1 MCGRDA
7 RTTRVP
13 SHSVGQLPVTAKPKA
28 TPDPACQS
36 QEFRVGFVVRAS
48 RPHIDNHSRL
58 CYPAPMMTPA
68 VRNRLIIGAAA
79 VAAAVFLTYQ
89 MYYSQTPARH
99 ADHDH
104 AIAKIDAGGFL
115 WVEAQDG
122 ERRNLV
128 GAPEKVLVLH
138 WFDPT
143 ATNSSEETAA
153 ADFAASVADDPMV
166 EVVFVADAPSW
177 EGIEAWANAAS
188 VPMDLIYLDEKGKT
202 GGLFGVRRL
211 PETLVY
217 DPNGLL
223 AHQAR
228 GPMDWTSPGFRSEI
242 ERAKGGVEEI
252 H

>member
-1 MCGRDA
+1 
-7 RTTRVP
+7 
-13 SHSVGQLPVTAKPKA
+13 
-28 TPDPACQS
+28 
-36 QEFRVGFVVRAS
+36 
-48 RPHIDNHSRL
+48 
-58 CYPAPMMTPA
+58 MMKPA

-79 VAAAVFLTYQ
+79 LVAAVFLAYQ

-104 AIAKIDAGGFL
+104 AIAKIAAGGFL
-115 WVEAQDG
+115 WVEAPDG

-128 GAPEKVLVLH
+128 GRPEKVLILH

-143 ATNSSEETAA
+143 AADFSEETAA
-153 ADFAASVADDPMV
+153 AEFAASVSGDAMI
-166 EVVFVADAPSW
+166 EIVFVANAPSW
-177 EGIEAWANAAS
+177 EGIDVWAEAAG
-188 VPMDLIYLDEKGKT
+188 VPRDRIYLDEKGKT

-211 PETLVY
+211 PETLIY
-217 DPNGLL
+217 DPTGLL

-242 ERAKGGVEEI
+242 QRAKGGVEEI